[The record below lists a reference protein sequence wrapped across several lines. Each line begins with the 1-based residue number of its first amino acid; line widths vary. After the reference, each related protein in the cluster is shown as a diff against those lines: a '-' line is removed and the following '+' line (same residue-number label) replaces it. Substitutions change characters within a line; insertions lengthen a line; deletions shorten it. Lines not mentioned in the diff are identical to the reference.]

1 MTDPNSSGRSLA
13 VTIKPKIDPGE
24 FEKEIKDSIEKAIK
38 AIQANLNINVTTS
51 QTSAPGGT
59 AAPAGAPAGV
69 PPTPGGAGAVVV
81 TGGTVDVDLDPV
93 TDAIEKM
100 SKAMDASLKA
110 IDKAITDLKTMLGP
124 GGPNGS
130 QNQSSPGSNLT
141 TTPASQ
147 STSVPASGSGGNPSR
162 VTAGGGRDRPSTESK
177 STKKD
182 EDEGDKS
189 KSKLQM
195 AGSLANS
202 GLSMMFSGIQKG
214 FGIVQQIYE
223 RVKSSSQFLQT
234 VESLFNL
241 AMTLLLMPL
250 GNALAETILPSMVEL
265 VENVTGLWDVMEEA
279 YNNGGLAGILGVI
292 LEQGL
297 HEFAQFFNSI
307 GSKLEEEGGLIG
319 NIGTMLNTIGNFIE
333 NGLATVLQSIF
344 GVVGFVATHLKEF
357 IALYIAYQTA
367 LIAATL
373 IASLSPETKG
383 LGYVIGGAALITG
396 VGSYVGMSAAGMAD
410 GGYVPPTPGGQ
421 LTVIG
426 EGGEGEYVIPES
438 KISEYSSSGTIINN
452 FYGYTSEE
460 LVRTVNDI
468 IAQQVANSTR
478 QRVF

>member
-38 AIQANLNINVTTS
+38 AIQANLNINVATNQS
-51 QTSAPGGT
+51 SPPGGA
-59 AAPAGAPAGV
+59 AAPAGAPAGAS
-69 PPTPGGAGAVVV
+69 PAPGGAGAVVV
-81 TGGTVDVDLDPV
+81 TGGTVDVDLSPV
-93 TDAIEKM
+93 TDAIGKM
-100 SKAMDASLKA
+100 SKAMDTSLKA
-110 IDKAITDLKTMLGP
+110 IDKAIADLKTMLKSGSS
-124 GGPNGS
+124 NGS
-130 QNQSSPGSNLT
+130 QNQSAPNSNLT

-147 STSVPASGSGGNPSR
+147 PANAPANGNGGSNRPASGSS
-162 VTAGGGRDRPSTESK
+162 RDRPDGESRPAR
-177 STKKD
+177 KD
-182 EDEGDKS
+182 EDEGDKP

-250 GNALAETILPSMVEL
+250 GNALAETILPSIVEL

-319 NIGTMLNTIGNFIE
+319 SIGTMLTTIGNFVE

-344 GVVGFVATHLKEF
+344 TVVGFVASHLKEF

-373 IASLSPETKG
+373 IASISPEAKG
-383 LGYVIGGAALITG
+383 MGYVIGGAAIVTG
-396 VGSYVGMSAAGMAD
+396 VGSYAAMSAAGMAD

-460 LVRTVNDI
+460 LVRTINDV